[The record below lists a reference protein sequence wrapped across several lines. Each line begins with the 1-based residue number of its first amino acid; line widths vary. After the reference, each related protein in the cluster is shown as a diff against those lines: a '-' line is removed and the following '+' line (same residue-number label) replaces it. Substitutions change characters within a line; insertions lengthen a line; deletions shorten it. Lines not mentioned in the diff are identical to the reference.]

1 MNFTKKVIEFS
12 IKNKLAIGSIQSPK
26 KSLLGTHSI
35 CSHVND
41 GKGIIYCHVS
51 GEYQGEVFYIPLGI
65 GWFYKK
71 VLKGSQSRIG
81 LPISNEIKMGQNMS
95 IKQVRFE
102 VGVIEYDQ
110 LTKSCKA
117 MAIENG
123 SKFRTVFK
131 EMTL

>member
-1 MNFTKKVIEFS
+1 
-12 IKNKLAIGSIQSPK
+12 
-26 KSLLGTHSI
+26 
-35 CSHVND
+35 
-41 GKGIIYCHVS
+41 
-51 GEYQGEVFYIPLGI
+51 
-65 GWFYKK
+65 
-71 VLKGSQSRIG
+71 
-81 LPISNEIKMGQNMS
+81 MS